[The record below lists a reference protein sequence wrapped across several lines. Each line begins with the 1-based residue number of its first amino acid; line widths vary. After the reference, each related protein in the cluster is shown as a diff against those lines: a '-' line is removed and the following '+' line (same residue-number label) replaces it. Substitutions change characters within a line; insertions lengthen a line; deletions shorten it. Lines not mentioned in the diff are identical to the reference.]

1 MKFELNQLS
10 GFWDFGYV
18 TVQNEQ
24 PIGHSLSMVLIYNHC
39 LIRLHL
45 SSKHKDFYFNSY
57 DWKSTYQDFSN
68 VNDLVNSMS
77 SQISTLSIVFP
88 PPQDLWGRTKD
99 VLLHASGV

>member
-57 DWKSTYQDFSN
+57 D
-68 VNDLVNSMS
+68 
-77 SQISTLSIVFP
+77 
-88 PPQDLWGRTKD
+88 
-99 VLLHASGV
+99 